1 MTAGRCGATLAGFV
15 LLLGATALAGDNG
28 RLYGRIKTV
37 DGDTYQGYIRWDKN
51 EVSWVDIL
59 NGDKQLPDEATR
71 SEASRRRGSNRTRI
85 EIFGIKIGNV
95 ETSDWS
101 GSAQSGL
108 RMGHIKSITKID
120 DETALVET
128 KSGEKVELSGGST
141 DLGSDMRELIIED
154 EKQGETELS
163 WDDLDR
169 VDFEA
174 APTNDRSSFGDRLYG
189 TLTTRRGD
197 QYTGFVGWDIDEVLT
212 NDVLDG
218 EDHGRARK
226 VKFEKIASISRYSSS
241 ASSVKFKTG
250 DEVVLRGSNDV
261 DSDNRGILVCDPGF
275 GQVTVNWDEFAS
287 LDLSQ
292 APSAVTYASFDGG
305 RPLHGTV
312 YTEDGDSYTGTVR
325 WDNDEQYTWELLNGS
340 YHDAS
345 FDIELGLVKEIARVS
360 TRGSKVTLWD
370 GRSFELRGSND
381 VDEDNKGIFITP
393 DRGKEIEVPWEDFKR
408 VEFDRR

>member
-1 MTAGRCGATLAGFV
+1 
-15 LLLGATALAGDNG
+15 
-28 RLYGRIKTV
+28 
-37 DGDTYQGYIRWDKN
+37 
-51 EVSWVDIL
+51 
-59 NGDKQLPDEATR
+59 
-71 SEASRRRGSNRTRI
+71 
-85 EIFGIKIGNV
+85 
-95 ETSDWS
+95 
-101 GSAQSGL
+101 
-108 RMGHIKSITKID
+108 
-120 DETALVET
+120 
-128 KSGEKVELSGGST
+128 
-141 DLGSDMRELIIED
+141 
-154 EKQGETELS
+154 
-163 WDDLDR
+163 
-169 VDFEA
+169 
-174 APTNDRSSFGDRLYG
+174 
-189 TLTTRRGD
+189 
-197 QYTGFVGWDIDEVLT
+197 
-212 NDVLDG
+212 
-218 EDHGRARK
+218 RK